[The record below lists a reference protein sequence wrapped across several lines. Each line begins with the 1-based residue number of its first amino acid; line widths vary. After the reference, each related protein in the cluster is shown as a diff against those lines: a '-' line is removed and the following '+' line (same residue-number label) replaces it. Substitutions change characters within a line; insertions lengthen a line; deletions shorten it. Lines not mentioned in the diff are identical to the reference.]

1 MSIRVFALVLISA
14 LVFYSCKQEPKAE
27 STETVETVETEVD
40 ATDLSHYSVRGD
52 SITKVAFMQLS
63 SRLKSVIDT
72 AGFSGAVD
80 YCSVHA
86 IPLTNE
92 VAEKYDVTLSRVSN
106 KYRNP
111 FNMARNGDIEVLDAM
126 AADAMPYVVEG
137 ADRITYYKPIKTM
150 ALCLNCHGKEGETL
164 KEETYAT
171 IKSKYPEDLAI
182 GYSEGEL
189 RGAWKVVF
197 TK

>member
-1 MSIRVFALVLISA
+1 MFIRFTALALVSA
-14 LVFYSCKQEPKAE
+14 LVFSSCKQETKTEP
-27 STETVETVETEVD
+27 TETVAKEVE
-40 ATDLSHYSVRGD
+40 ATDLSHYSALGD

-86 IPLTNE
+86 IPLTSE

-126 AADAMPYVVEG
+126 ATDAKPSVAE
-137 ADRITYYKPIKTM
+137 DDDKITYYKPIKTM

-164 KEETYAT
+164 NEDAYAT
-171 IKSKYPEDLAI
+171 IKSKYPEDLAV

>member
-1 MSIRVFALVLISA
+1 MFIRYFATALISA
-14 LVFYSCKQEPKAE
+14 LVFSSCKQETK
-27 STETVETVETEVD
+27 TVTIETVETEVE
-40 ATDLSHYSVRGD
+40 ATDFSHYSSLGD
-52 SITKVAFMQLS
+52 SITKVAFTQLS

-86 IPLTNE
+86 IPLTSE
-92 VAEKYDVTLSRVSN
+92 VAEKYGVTLSRISN

-111 FNMARNGDIEVLDAM
+111 FNIARNSDGEILDAM
-126 AADAMPYVVEG
+126 ATDVKPSVIEDAESV
-137 ADRITYYKPIKTM
+137 TYYKPIKTM

-164 KEETYAT
+164 NEEAYAA
-171 IKSKYPEDLAI
+171 IKSKYPEDLAV

-197 TK
+197 SK